1 MFPRHVPA
9 GARTWTAASLVFLG
23 VGCSDA
29 ELRESPASSW
39 ITEADYQFGTASED
53 GLILQQPLVRADPP
67 RNRLLVLDPPGSH
80 VSEWTPNG
88 ELGFVVG
95 RAGDGP
101 GEFTSPRDLFV
112 ETDGS
117 FSVLE
122 GNGSRFTYY
131 SARGDLVESLQGPA
145 GRIGYQGFRIALA
158 WPGNDV
164 HLGIPQLPLDV
175 ELGMRGDAPIALQ
188 PLLRVRVGE
197 GREWRDPEPLL
208 WLDMRNRVH
217 VMQYDGDRTSYGV
230 QPFGDADHVRFAPG
244 RAVVM
249 RTRGPPGTLELLEV
263 DGEGDTLWHRNVQL
277 VPSRLTEAVVERRVA
292 RYMEAMEGFYDHVPR
307 QELRARYRE
316 GLYTPAYL
324 PAADGPPVLSASG
337 GVWIRTHEVSDTLRA
352 YYVLERGDP
361 NTELRRVLLPEWLRV
376 SDATATHVWGVWR
389 DAMDVPHV
397 VGRRL
402 ASVPQTR

>member
-1 MFPRHVPA
+1 MLRSPS
-9 GARTWTAASLVFLG
+9 SLFSAFVSAKAESG
-23 VGCSDA
+23 V
-29 ELRESPASSW
+29 
-39 ITEADYQFGTASED
+39 T
-53 GLILQQPLVRADPP
+53 
-67 RNRLLVLDPPGSH
+67 RNRCCGS
-80 VSEWTPNG
+80 
-88 ELGFVVG
+88 
-95 RAGDGP
+95 
-101 GEFTSPRDLFV
+101 
-112 ETDGS
+112 
-117 FSVLE
+117 
-122 GNGSRFTYY
+122 
-131 SARGDLVESLQGPA
+131 
-145 GRIGYQGFRIALA
+145 
-158 WPGNDV
+158 
-164 HLGIPQLPLDV
+164 
-175 ELGMRGDAPIALQ
+175 
-188 PLLRVRVGE
+188 
-197 GREWRDPEPLL
+197 
-208 WLDMRNRVH
+208 DMRNRVH

-376 SDATATHVWGVWR
+376 SDATATHVLGCLAR
-389 DAMDVPHV
+389 RHGCAACGRPQ
-397 VGRRL
+397 VGFRAANEVRL
-402 ASVPQTR
+402 TASA